1 MKKLSLVL
9 ILVMLLVGAVACG
22 GGSVTTVT
30 STVSPSPSVTQT
42 VTSTVTPS
50 STTPTGTSSVTPSST
65 LSEQP
70 DMVAYKKYFSD
81 LGIGRMPP
89 GENVS
94 PLALEKNVTVYKT
107 TDQICLY
114 GTIVMECQLT
124 STMYDTVTG
133 KVVEQGGLP
142 KPMSGGFAG
151 WEPMPVPA
159 GKYEYKVYVGDAL
172 VGVFPFE
179 VIN

>member
-1 MKKLSLVL
+1 MKRLSLVL
-9 ILVMLLVGAVACG
+9 ILALLIVMVVACG
-22 GGSVTTVT
+22 GGPATT
-30 STVSPSPSVTQT
+30 STSSSTSVTQT
-42 VTSTVTPS
+42 AASTVTPS
-50 STTPTGTSSVTPSST
+50 YTAPTSTSSVTPSSS

-70 DMVAYKKYFSD
+70 DMAVYNKYFSD
-81 LGIGRMPP
+81 LGVGRVPA
-89 GENVS
+89 GADS
-94 PLALEKNVTVYKT
+94 PINLERNVTLFKT

-114 GTIVMECQLT
+114 GTIILECQLT
-124 STMYDTVTG
+124 STMYDTATG
-133 KVVEQGGLP
+133 KVVDQGGLP

-179 VIN
+179 VVD